1 MRGSV
6 IRCWTIL
13 MTLCIWVCSVKTQ
26 TSGDLKELISDV
38 FDSYSNKIRPVLY
51 QSDPLNLDVSFYLS
65 SITEV
70 NEVKEKLVT
79 TGFLE
84 LSWTDEHLT
93 WTPSDYNN
101 TQEIFVPQNDIW
113 KPDLVLK
120 NGFKKFEEIGGS
132 FYYMMI
138 ASDGNVVWQPFQ
150 VFETRCSMNIYN
162 FPFDSQSCDIKFV
175 TWSHFADQ
183 IEITKSS
190 KGIQFYEYEE
200 NSVWNIKGTSSVIKK
215 EGIESEIKFTI
226 KLQRKPQYYIMNII
240 LPVVFLGYLN
250 ILVFVIPVDAGEK
263 MSFSVTVFLSF
274 AVFLTIISTLLP
286 TSSENIPIIAMYL
299 VIQLINGVFAL
310 IISAFQLRLRH
321 RDEHEEISNLWTK
334 IINLQQKMRCKRRP
348 IVKVEPLDSSIS
360 DMTFGWNHVA
370 SSIDFFA
377 FWSFLVTNVIINIIM
392 FSMAATD

>member
-1 MRGSV
+1 
-6 IRCWTIL
+6 
-13 MTLCIWVCSVKTQ
+13 
-26 TSGDLKELISDV
+26 
-38 FDSYSNKIRPVLY
+38 
-51 QSDPLNLDVSFYLS
+51 
-65 SITEV
+65 
-70 NEVKEKLVT
+70 
-79 TGFLE
+79 
-84 LSWTDEHLT
+84 
-93 WTPSDYNN
+93 
-101 TQEIFVPQNDIW
+101 
-113 KPDLVLK
+113 
-120 NGFKKFEEIGGS
+120 
-132 FYYMMI
+132 
-138 ASDGNVVWQPFQ
+138 
-150 VFETRCSMNIYN
+150 
-162 FPFDSQSCDIKFV
+162 
-175 TWSHFADQ
+175 
-183 IEITKSS
+183 
-190 KGIQFYEYEE
+190 
-200 NSVWNIKGTSSVIKK
+200 
-215 EGIESEIKFTI
+215 
-226 KLQRKPQYYIMNII
+226 
-240 LPVVFLGYLN
+240 
-250 ILVFVIPVDAGEK
+250 